1 MNGVRSGTTHYYYP
15 PYTVAMTAIEVRG
28 VSFSYTKAPSS
39 RKALREI
46 TFLQELSEFVVI
58 AGASGAGKS
67 TLCRILNGLIPT
79 FTKGDFHGEVRILGE
94 SVGGRRV
101 AQNARRVGLVFQ
113 DFEAQLF
120 STNVALEVAFGP
132 ENFGIPRE
140 EIGRRV
146 RKALSLV
153 GLDGVEGRDPS
164 RLSGGQKQ
172 RLALASVL
180 SMEPD
185 VLVLDEPTTDLDPAG
200 KQEVFRLFD
209 RLRGTT
215 KALLM
220 VEHETEEMSAA
231 DRIVL
236 MDRGCMVH
244 DERAEDLLHKPNI
257 IERYGLRSVGTT
269 ALFERLG
276 LSDGPLHPEEAAS
289 YLRRQGWAVQPERAA
304 AADMRDRT
312 RAQGYG
318 EPVIEV
324 RDLVHVYEDGKEALS
339 GVSFAIRRGEVLAL
353 IGQNGSGK
361 TTLAKHFNRLLLPT
375 RGSVRVFGRD
385 TRAWRMSELGQRV
398 GYVFQNPDHQIFADT
413 VWEEVSFGPRNAGLL
428 REEVERRTVGALHAV
443 DLSGYER
450 EDPFSLTKSE
460 RQRIAVA
467 SVLATEPE
475 ILILDEPT
483 TGLDAP
489 QQRSMMRLVERLN
502 QRGMTVLLI
511 THSMWTV
518 THYAH
523 RCMVMKEGRLIADGP
538 TRAIFGQEDL
548 LRSAQLTPPGV
559 VRLGHLLGWTALSV
573 DELAACLERSCS
585 STSTGVP
592 CCMV

>member
-1 MNGVRSGTTHYYYP
+1 MEDIAFR
-15 PYTVAMTAIEVRG
+15 
-28 VSFSYTKAPSS
+28 
-39 RKALREI
+39 
-46 TFLQELSEFVVI
+46 QETSEFVVM

-67 TLCRILNGLIPT
+67 TFCRTLNGWVPT
-79 FTKGDFHGEVRILGE
+79 FTKGDLHGEIRILGE
-94 SVGGRRV
+94 PIGGRRV

-132 ENFGIPRE
+132 ENFGVPRE
-140 EIGRRV
+140 EIRRRI

-153 GLDGVEGRDPS
+153 GLEGVEQRDPS

-180 SMEPD
+180 SIEPD

-200 KQEVFRLFD
+200 KQEIFRLFD
-209 RLRGTT
+209 RLRGRT

-220 VEHETEEMSAA
+220 VEHETEEMGAA

-236 MDRGCMVH
+236 MDHGRIVR
-244 DERAEDLLHKPNI
+244 DERAEDLLRQPDILEQH
-257 IERYGLRSVGTT
+257 GLRPLGTT
-269 ALFERLG
+269 VLFQRLG
-276 LSDGPLHPEEAAS
+276 LSDGPLRPEEAAS
-289 YLRRQGWAVQPERAA
+289 DLRRGGWSVQPERAVA
-304 AADMRDRT
+304 LEVQDRVQEQ
-312 RAQGYG
+312 AYG

-324 RDLVHVYEDGKEALS
+324 RDLVYVYEDGKEALS
-339 GVSFAIRRGEVLAL
+339 GVSCTIRRGEILAL

-375 RGSVRVFGRD
+375 QGSVCVFGRD
-385 TRAWRMSELGQRV
+385 TRAWRTSELGQRV

-413 VWEEVSFGPRNAGLL
+413 VWEEVSFGPRNAGLPKK
-428 REEVERRTVGALHAV
+428 EVERRTRKALHAV
-443 DLSGYER
+443 GLTGYET

-475 ILILDEPT
+475 VLILDEPT

-489 QQRSMMRLVERLN
+489 QQRSMMQLVTTLH
-502 QRGMTVLLI
+502 QRGITVLLI

-518 THYAH
+518 THYAQ

-538 TRAIFGQEDL
+538 TRRVFEQEDL
-548 LRSAQLTPPGV
+548 LRSAQLAPPDI
-559 VRLGHLLGWTALSV
+559 VRLGRFLGWTPLTV
-573 DELAACLERSCS
+573 DELATCLERSCS
-585 STSTGVP
+585 ST
-592 CCMV
+592 

>member
-1 MNGVRSGTTHYYYP
+1 
-15 PYTVAMTAIEVRG
+15 MTAIKVKG
-28 VSFSYTKAPSS
+28 VSFSYRGAAPSV
-39 RKALREI
+39 KALEDI
-46 TFLQELSEFVVI
+46 TFRQEISEFVVI
-58 AGASGAGKS
+58 SGASGAGKS
-67 TLCRILNGLIPT
+67 TFCRILNGLIPT
-79 FTKGDFHGEVRILGE
+79 FTKGDFRGEVRIFGE
-94 SVGGRRV
+94 SIDGRRV
-101 AQNARRVGLVFQ
+101 AYNAQHVGLVFQ

-120 STNVALEVAFGP
+120 STNAALEVAFGP

-140 EIGRRV
+140 EIDRRI
-146 RKALSLV
+146 REALSLV
-153 GLDGVEGRDPS
+153 GLDGVQGRDPS

-180 SMEPD
+180 SIQPD

-200 KQEVFRLFD
+200 KQEIFRLFD
-209 RLRGTT
+209 HLRGTT

-220 VEHETEEMSAA
+220 VEHETEQMGAA

-236 MDRGCMVH
+236 MDHGRIVR
-244 DERAEDLLHKPNI
+244 DERAHDLLHRPEI
-257 IERYGLRSVGTT
+257 MEHHGLRPLGTT
-269 ALFERLG
+269 VLFKRLG
-276 LSDGPLHPEEAAS
+276 LSDGPLDPEDAVAH
-289 YLRRQGWAVQPERAA
+289 LRRQGWTLQSQQTAALEAQDRDHER
-304 AADMRDRT
+304 
-312 RAQGYG
+312 GYR

-324 RDLVHVYEDGKEALS
+324 RDLIHVYGDGKEALS
-339 GVSFAIRRGEVLAL
+339 GVSLTIRRGEMLAL

-375 RGSVRVFGRD
+375 GGSVRVLGRD

-413 VWEEVSFGPRNAGLL
+413 LWEEISFGPQNAGLSK
-428 REEVERRTVGALHAV
+428 EEVERRTLKALDAVG
-443 DLSGYER
+443 LSGYEK

-489 QQRSMMRLVERLN
+489 QQRSMMELVRTLN
-502 QRGMTVLLI
+502 QRGITVLLI

-523 RCMVMKEGRLIADGP
+523 RCIVMKEGNLIADAP
-538 TRAIFGQEDL
+538 TRTIFSQEGL
-548 LRSAQLTPPGV
+548 LRSADIMPPDI
-559 VRLGHLLGWTALSV
+559 VRLGYLLGWTPLSV
-573 DELAACLERSCS
+573 HELAACLERSCP
-585 STSTGVP
+585 ST
-592 CCMV
+592 